1 PSGRRC
7 AATGWKT
14 SIRRCRSC
22 ASAWTNSNRQP
33 TSSPPNP
40 RTAPPARRAK
50 PSVRRARRRL
60 PPTPR
65 KRPPDRDEPTRR
77 PARNHPRSRNLRL
90 LPALTPGH
98 PVPDAA
104 GVDPGTGRV
113 LRLPR
118 REHLVLRRRAETPGP
133 GELVVLTG
141 DDDPQRLPQLL
152 GQRLVRPRGR
162 GGLSARPAHRRQR
175 RRGGEPVGLLPPAP
189 RRRVHAVR
197 PHRGQLRDHL
207 ADRV

>member
-1 PSGRRC
+1 
-7 AATGWKT
+7 
-14 SIRRCRSC
+14 
-22 ASAWTNSNRQP
+22 
-33 TSSPPNP
+33 
-40 RTAPPARRAK
+40 K

-118 REHLVLRRRAETPGP
+118 REHLDRRRRADTAGT
-133 GELVVLTG
+133 GELVDLTG
-141 DDDPQRLPQLL
+141 VD
-152 GQRLVRPRGR
+152 
-162 GGLSARPAHRRQR
+162 AHNRI
-175 RRGGEPVGLLPPAP
+175 PT
-189 RRRVHAVR
+189 HI
-197 PHRGQLRDHL
+197 
-207 ADRV
+207 

>member
-1 PSGRRC
+1 M
-7 AATGWKT
+7 

-22 ASAWTNSNRQP
+22 VSAWTNSNRQP
-33 TSSPPNP
+33 TPSPPNP
-40 RTAPPARRAK
+40 RTTPPARRAT
-50 PSVRRARRRL
+50 RRAK
-60 PPTPR
+60 PPVPR

-77 PARNHPRSRNLRL
+77 PARNHPRSRSLRL

-113 LRLPR
+113 LRLPG
-118 REHLVLRRRAETPGP
+118 REHLDLRRRAETPGP

-162 GGLSARPAHRRQR
+162 GGLSA
-175 RRGGEPVGLLPPAP
+175 
-189 RRRVHAVR
+189 
-197 PHRGQLRDHL
+197 
-207 ADRV
+207 